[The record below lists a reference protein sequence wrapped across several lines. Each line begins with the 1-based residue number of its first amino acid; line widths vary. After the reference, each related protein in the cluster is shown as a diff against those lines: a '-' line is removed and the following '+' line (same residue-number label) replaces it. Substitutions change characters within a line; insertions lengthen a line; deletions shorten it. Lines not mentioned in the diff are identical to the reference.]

1 MRRLAGV
8 TFKGC
13 MPPPTHSFPSVTTED
28 LCSCYSGAQ
37 GVSWDQQH
45 LHHSQVLMRIAST
58 QTYWNRLSTVI
69 RPPGD
74 LYTQNVGET
83 PIWNLQ
89 TPFCC
94 IPVSLIAGW
103 AYPFPLYLH
112 FPSPSSKYLLGSCLK
127 QTEFLK
133 VESTDRLLSANLLK
147 STVCISS
154 LGQHS
159 GCCLHTAFR
168 YCYR

>member
-13 MPPPTHSFPSVTTED
+13 MSPPTHSFPPVTTED

-37 GVSWDQQH
+37 GVFWDQQH
-45 LHHSQVLMRIAST
+45 LHHSQVLLRIAST
-58 QTYWNRLSTVI
+58 QTYWNRLSTL
-69 RPPGD
+69 RRQPGD
-74 LYTQNVGET
+74 LYRERWRDTHLKPADSFLLHSSFLNCWLGISISSV
-83 PIWNLQ
+83 P
-89 TPFCC
+89 
-94 IPVSLIAGW
+94 
-103 AYPFPLYLH
+103 PLT
-112 FPSPSSKYLLGSCLK
+112 SPSSKYLLGSCFK

-133 VESTDRLLSANLLK
+133 VESTDWLLSATLLK
-147 STVCISS
+147 STVYISS